1 MLGLS
6 LGILSSSGDL
16 RLGSGLG
23 RILFGSSWLL
33 SLDFLLF
40 GRVLLWLSIGHGSL
54 VIVVIVSM
62 DALFWHHLDR
72 SVLLFLVFLL
82 LSGSASVIDRLIDD
96 C

>member
-6 LGILSSSGDL
+6 LGILSSSGDF

-62 DALFWHHLDR
+62 DALFWQHLDR
-72 SVLLFLVFLL
+72 VVLLFLVFLL